1 MSKPNTRAIAAKILT
16 ELQKGNGS
24 LSSHLTRQTELS
36 DHALLQETLYGSC
49 RWFHLLEWL
58 LNQLLSR
65 PLKAKDI
72 ELKSLLIV
80 GLYQLRE
87 LSIPNYAVINET
99 VSAADRLGKSWGRS
113 LVNGVL
119 RNYLRTQT
127 ELEEQLGAAPL
138 SVTSSHP
145 GWFVDELLEQW
156 PDQSEQILAHNNF
169 RPPMTLRVNL
179 QATTRD
185 EVLEALHAEAISA
198 SPGALCEASVY
209 LQQPRAVECLPGFKE
224 GKLSV
229 QDEAS
234 QLAVGLLALR
244 PGQTVLDACAAP
256 GGKTCHILESERSL
270 TSILSLDKG
279 SNRLLRVQ
287 ENLTRLGLEA
297 SLVCA
302 DATDTQN
309 WWNGEGFDRILLDAP
324 CSATGVIRRHPDI
337 KLLRSQESLHSL
349 QLSQRNLL
357 HALWPCLKSNGLLLY
372 TTCSILQQENQSII
386 EGFLQRTDNAK
397 YEGIAADWGVECRY
411 GRQLLAGANDGPDGF
426 FFCLL
431 RKT

>member
-256 GGKTCHILESERSL
+256 GGKTCHILESERLL
-270 TSILSLDKG
+270 TSILALDKG

>member
-24 LSSHLTRQTELS
+24 LSSHLTKQTELS

-256 GGKTCHILESERSL
+256 GGKTCHILESERLL
-270 TSILSLDKG
+270 TSILALDKG

>member
-24 LSSHLTRQTELS
+24 LSSHLTKQTELS

-156 PDQSEQILAHNNF
+156 PDQSEQILTHNNF

>member
-156 PDQSEQILAHNNF
+156 PDQSEQILTHNNF

>member
-1 MSKPNTRAIAAKILT
+1 MSKPNTRAIAAKILA
-16 ELQKGNGS
+16 ELQRGNGS
-24 LSSHLTRQTELS
+24 LSSHLGKQTGLS
-36 DHALLQETLYGSC
+36 DHALLQETLYGAC

-99 VSAADRLGKSWGRS
+99 VSAANRLGKSWGRS

-127 ELEEQLGAAPL
+127 ELEEQIGSAPL
-138 SVTSSHP
+138 SVATSHP

-169 RPPMTLRVNL
+169 RPPMTLRANL
-179 QATTRD
+179 RATTRN
-185 EVLEALHAEAISA
+185 EVLEDLHAMAIAA
-198 SPGALCEASVY
+198 SPGALCETSVY
-209 LQQPRAVECLPGFKE
+209 LQQPRSVECLPGFKE
-224 GKLSV
+224 GKVSV

-234 QLAVGLLALR
+234 QLVVGLLALQ

-270 TSILSLDKG
+270 TSVFVLDKD
-279 SNRLLRVQ
+279 SSRLLRVQ

-297 SLVCA
+297 SLACA
-302 DATDTQN
+302 DAADTQS

-337 KLLRSQESLHSL
+337 KLLRSRESLHSL
-349 QLSQRNLL
+349 QESQRNLL

-386 EGFLQRTDNAK
+386 EDFLQSTDNAK
-397 YEGIAADWGVECRY
+397 YEGITADWGVECRY
-411 GRQLLAGANDGPDGF
+411 GRQLLTGANDGPDGF

>member
-24 LSSHLTRQTELS
+24 LSSHLTKQTELS

>member
-36 DHALLQETLYGSC
+36 DHALLQETLYGRC
-49 RWFHLLEWL
+49 RWFHLLECL
-58 LNQLLSR
+58 LNHLLSM
-65 PLKAKDI
+65 PLKSKDI

-256 GGKTCHILESERSL
+256 GGKTCHILESERLL
-270 TSILSLDKG
+270 TSILALDKG

>member
-138 SVTSSHP
+138 SVTSS
-145 GWFVDELLEQW
+145 
-156 PDQSEQILAHNNF
+156 
-169 RPPMTLRVNL
+169 R
-179 QATTRD
+179 
-185 EVLEALHAEAISA
+185 
-198 SPGALCEASVY
+198 
-209 LQQPRAVECLPGFKE
+209 
-224 GKLSV
+224 
-229 QDEAS
+229 
-234 QLAVGLLALR
+234 
-244 PGQTVLDACAAP
+244 
-256 GGKTCHILESERSL
+256 
-270 TSILSLDKG
+270 
-279 SNRLLRVQ
+279 
-287 ENLTRLGLEA
+287 
-297 SLVCA
+297 
-302 DATDTQN
+302 
-309 WWNGEGFDRILLDAP
+309 
-324 CSATGVIRRHPDI
+324 
-337 KLLRSQESLHSL
+337 
-349 QLSQRNLL
+349 
-357 HALWPCLKSNGLLLY
+357 
-372 TTCSILQQENQSII
+372 
-386 EGFLQRTDNAK
+386 
-397 YEGIAADWGVECRY
+397 
-411 GRQLLAGANDGPDGF
+411 
-426 FFCLL
+426 
-431 RKT
+431 

>member
-24 LSSHLTRQTELS
+24 LSSHLTKQTELS

-156 PDQSEQILAHNNF
+156 PDQSEQILTHNNF

-256 GGKTCHILESERSL
+256 GGKTCHILESERLL
-270 TSILSLDKG
+270 TSILALDKG

-297 SLVCA
+297 SLACA

>member
-24 LSSHLTRQTELS
+24 LSSHLTKQTELS

-270 TSILSLDKG
+270 TSILALDKG